1 MSEMQPHQSARLS
14 HQLSFQTHTLCQL
27 KLIHSLRPLAANG
40 KQKGQKG
47 INKLHNCN
55 VALTQKI
62 TKWTY
67 YLKITLVP
75 IVNTLV
81 ATAEIKTRNT
91 SK

>member
-1 MSEMQPHQSARLS
+1 MQPHQSARLS
-14 HQLSFQTHTLCQL
+14 HQLSFQIHTLCQL
-27 KLIHSLRPLAANG
+27 KLIHSLWPLAANG

-67 YLKITLVP
+67 YLKITLIP
-75 IVNTLV
+75 FVNTLV
-81 ATAEIKTRNT
+81 ASCRD
-91 SK
+91 